1 VARNAAVKLTGG
13 ADPVRKGDVY
23 RSGHNREWAKATG
36 EAPVIDYRPPR
47 KGVLGRR
54 RGNRRTVVQRRSLL
68 LLIWSGLTRLARTSW
83 RLAKLLGK
91 VLAVLGALAG
101 VLFGGHWA
109 IRQVVDSPRF
119 RVQRIDIAATLHT
132 RQDELLALAEV
143 AEGDR
148 LLAIDTDAVA
158 TRVARHPWIAA
169 AKVSRHLPST
179 LKIELTERRAMA
191 MVAIDGLYLV
201 DETGRP
207 FKRARMDEG
216 DGLPIFTGIGR
227 ETFAKQ
233 PEAGAA
239 AFREAMGLVNEYR
252 SRPGRPSLSE
262 VNIDPRFGFSLVLLE
277 GGAEIRLGRGETS
290 KKLARFDQ
298 ILEAVS
304 KEDLGG
310 LPAVRVVN
318 LDLGGGRVPA
328 LLRGRDG
335 NAANPQVTTKPAKN

>member
-1 VARNAAVKLTGG
+1 
-13 ADPVRKGDVY
+13 VY
-23 RSGHNREWAKATG
+23 PAGRSREWAAAKT
-36 EAPVIDYRPPR
+36 EAPVVDYRPPR
-47 KGVLGRR
+47 HGLMGRR

-68 LLIWSGLTRLARTSW
+68 LLVWSGLTSLARTSW
-83 RLAKLLGK
+83 RVAKILGK

-101 VLFGGHWA
+101 ALFGGYWA
-109 IRQVVDSPRF
+109 LRQVVDSPRF
-119 RVQRIDIAATLHT
+119 RLQHIDIAATLHT
-132 RQDELLALAEV
+132 RQDELLTLAEV

-158 TRVARHPWIAA
+158 SRVARHPWIAA

-179 LKIELTERRAMA
+179 LKIELHERRAVA
-191 MVAIDGLYLV
+191 AVAIDGLYLI
-201 DETGRP
+201 DESGRP
-207 FKRARMDEG
+207 FKRARMDEA
-216 DGLPIFTGIGR
+216 DGMPMFTGIGR
-227 ETFAKQ
+227 EAFAKQ

-252 SRPGRPSLSE
+252 SHPGRPALSE

-298 ILEAVS
+298 ILEAVG

-310 LPAVRVVN
+310 LPAVRIVN
-318 LDLGGGRVPA
+318 LDLGGGRVPV

-335 NAANPQVTTKPAKN
+335 DAANPQGASKPAKN